1 MEMELELK
9 KCKNKKCQRV
19 LPEGYK
25 HKYCEHCRTMRAS
38 QFKENGKKALNVAL
52 FVGGAV
58 VTIATKGNV
67 NLTKKK

>member
-1 MEMELELK
+1 METELK
-9 KCKNKKCQRV
+9 KCKNEKCQRI

-38 QFKENGKKALNVAL
+38 QIKENSKKTLNVAM

-58 VTIATKGNV
+58 VTIATRGKI
-67 NLTKKK
+67 NLNKKK